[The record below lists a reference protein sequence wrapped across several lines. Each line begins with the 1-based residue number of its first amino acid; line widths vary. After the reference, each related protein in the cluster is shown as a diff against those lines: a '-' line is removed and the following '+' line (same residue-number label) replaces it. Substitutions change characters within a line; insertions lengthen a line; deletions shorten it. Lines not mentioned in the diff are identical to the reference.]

1 MKAQD
6 LEARID
12 QFLKRLAIA
21 IAVAMLLLLGLKLVG
36 PSVEGTP
43 PDPAILDISALT
55 GSGSAAIDR
64 QVATVDFV
72 DRPLFR
78 TDRRPPPERQSSS
91 NETKAEAASAAQDET
106 TESLEGVTATGVFS
120 SGDMSGVFIKVE
132 GGQRS
137 RVRVGEDYEGWLLES
152 VDAAGATFV
161 AGARR
166 ARVDLLLNFN
176 PALLAE
182 PTTFLES
189 NAPADAP
196 TESAK
201 SNSDMRSELADKG
214 EDNAGAPRQA
224 LTFDSMMQ
232 ERMRGRETQ
241 ERERRE

>member
-1 MKAQD
+1 MKTQA
-6 LEARID
+6 LETRINRL
-12 QFLKRLAIA
+12 LKRLAIA
-21 IAVAMLLLLGLKLVG
+21 IAAAMLLLLGLKLVG

-55 GSGSAAIDR
+55 GSGSAVIDR
-64 QVATVDFV
+64 RVATVDFV

-78 TDRRPPPERQSSS
+78 TDRRPPPERQLSS
-91 NETKAEAASAAQDET
+91 NEAKAQAASARDES

-120 SGDMSGVFIKVE
+120 SGDLSGVLIKVD

-137 RVRVGEDYEGWLLES
+137 RVTVGEDYEGWLLES

-182 PTTFLES
+182 PTTPLES

-201 SNSDMRSELADKG
+201 SSPDTRSDLADKG
-214 EDNAGAPRQA
+214 EDNAGAPRQG